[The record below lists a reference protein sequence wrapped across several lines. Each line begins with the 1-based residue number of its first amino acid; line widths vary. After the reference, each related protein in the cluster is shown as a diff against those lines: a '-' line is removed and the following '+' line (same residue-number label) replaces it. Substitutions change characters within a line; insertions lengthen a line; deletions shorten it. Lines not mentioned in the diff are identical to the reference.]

1 MFFLNPW
8 KVILWNQTSKL
19 KTVCQPLNK
28 FMTCKWTPMN
38 QRSHVHISNVPWEHH
53 MLQHTEAWS
62 WKANTLWINSRTAQ
76 RRPHLPLQRGLGE
89 DWGRAGPRALGLPLL
104 LTALAAAPQEGP
116 VPIAVATFTVA
127 TGQPVVAFW
136 QPTLQRL
143 GTFLERSSPELK
155 HLTRSSF
162 GTVWLPV
169 LARLLLRGCRLLLAS
184 HVLFLAGF
192 WFFLT
197 VSILLRRSWCLF
209 QKQFRILISKA
220 LLGFSVL
227 PPPAASPRW
236 LIIGRKTVTGKDLF
250 VQTRR
255 TGWRRNFWFLFTF
268 Y

>member
-1 MFFLNPW
+1 MLTGNITCCN
-8 KVILWNQTSKL
+8 ILRLEAERLTHYGL
-19 KTVCQPLNK
+19 
-28 FMTCKWTPMN
+28 TPA
-38 QRSHVHISNVPWEHH
+38 
-53 MLQHTEAWS
+53 QH
-62 WKANTLWINSRTAQ
+62 RDG
-76 RRPHLPLQRGLGE
+76 PHLPLQRGLGE
-89 DWGRAGPRALGLPLL
+89 DRGRAGPRALGLPLL
-104 LTALAAAPQEGP
+104 LAALAAAPQEGP

-143 GTFLERSSPELK
+143 GAFLERSSPELEP
-155 HLTRSSF
+155 LTRSSF
-162 GTVWLPV
+162 GTIWHRV
-169 LARLLLRGCRLLLAS
+169 LARLLLRGCRLLLAFR
-184 HVLFLAGF
+184 VLFLAGF

-209 QKQFRILISKA
+209 QKQFWILITKA

-255 TGWRRNFWFLFTF
+255 TGWCCNFWFLFTF
-268 Y
+268 YWRIRILFFVLTRCRLPHLMLENKTMLVNFQSYLVISPILTF